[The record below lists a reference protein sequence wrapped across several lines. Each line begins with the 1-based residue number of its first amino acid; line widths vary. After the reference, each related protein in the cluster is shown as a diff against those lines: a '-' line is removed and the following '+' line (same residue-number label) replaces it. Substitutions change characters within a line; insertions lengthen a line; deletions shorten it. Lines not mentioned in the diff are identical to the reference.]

1 MYRVSES
8 SVKAHFRV
16 TLSVPTLAVATVP
29 LLVFMYRD
37 LATYGSRVTIRE
49 NESTS
54 NQIITGN
61 NTIYLEYN

>member
-29 LLVFMYRD
+29 LLVFIMYRD
-37 LATYGSRVTIRE
+37 LATYGSRVTIPRA
-49 NESTS
+49 S
-54 NQIITGN
+54 NYYGK
-61 NTIYLEYN
+61 